1 MKKLFYSLFL
11 LFLTLHP
18 LQAQNSRVY
27 ADYVKTLQVIANEDV
42 LQPPIINLGGNN
54 VVDIGFD
61 ILSHDYHRLIYK
73 VEHCNADWTPSTDI
87 FESDYLEGFN
97 GQVIEDVENSFNTN
111 LLYTHYRIRIP
122 NSDVSLKLSGNYKV
136 HVYRDEEGADPD
148 QPLLTACF
156 SVVEPEVGI
165 SASVSSNTDIDFNKT
180 HQQLSFSINY
190 GTLTVNDPIRELKTV
205 VMQNRRT
212 DNWVIN
218 PKPDVQKVNTL
229 EYLHNRQLIFDA
241 GNEFHKFEILG
252 FNRANMNVDQI
263 QWYDPYYHV
272 ILNEDRPQ
280 KNYIFENDQNGVAVV
295 RNEDNS
301 DNETTSEYVWVHFTL
316 KSPELSSGQ
325 LYIAGNWTYN
335 QFTPEYRMSYN
346 QKTQAYEASLLLKQG
361 YYNYQYLL
369 VAPGTTSGKSV
380 IDGDFFQTENEYILL
395 VYHRSPGER
404 YDRLVGYRKMN
415 YVGQ

>member
-1 MKKLFYSLFL
+1 MKKTIYTLIVL
-11 LFLTLHP
+11 LFSLCP

-27 ADYVKTLQVIANEDV
+27 SDHIKTLQVIANKDV
-42 LQPPIINLGGNN
+42 LLPPIINLGGNN
-54 VVDIGFD
+54 TIDIGFD

-73 VEHCNADWTPSTDI
+73 VEHCNADWTPSTEI

-97 GQVIEDVENSFNTN
+97 GQVIEDVETSFNTN
-111 LLYTHYRIRIP
+111 LLYSHYHVQIP
-122 NSDVSLKLSGNYKV
+122 NEDLSLKLSGNYKV
-136 HVYRDEEGADPD
+136 HVFRDEDGADPE

-165 SASVSSNTDIDFNKT
+165 SASVSTNTEIDFNKT
-180 HQQLSFSINY
+180 HQQVSFSINY

-212 DNWVIN
+212 DNWVLN
-218 PKPDVQKVNTL
+218 PKPDIQKVNTL

-263 QWYDPYYHV
+263 KWHDPYYHI

-280 KNYIFENDQNGVAVV
+280 KNYIFENDQNGASVV
-295 RNEDNS
+295 RNEDNT
-301 DNETTSEYVWVHFTL
+301 DNETSTEYVWVHFSL
-316 KSPELSSGQ
+316 KAPEMSQGNV
-325 LYIAGNWTYN
+325 YIAGNWTYN
-335 QFTPEYRMSYN
+335 QFIPQYRMSYN
-346 QKTQAYEASLLLKQG
+346 RELQAYEASLLLKQG
-361 YYNYQYLL
+361 YYNYQYLY
-369 VAPGTTSGKSV
+369 VAPGSTRGESL
-380 IDGDFFQTENEYILL
+380 IDGSFYQTENEYIIL
-395 VYHRSPGER
+395 VYQRPTGER

-415 YVGQ
+415 FLGR